1 MYEDKEPTEILQ
13 PLHQQNTPCFLG
25 FTARLVCSENV
36 LHASIPSSRAKFF
49 TGTSLSKGFENSL
62 SALMFLTE
70 ISEKTEGTDLAIKC
84 LSNILSPYAI
94 FRLD

>member
-1 MYEDKEPTEILQ
+1 
-13 PLHQQNTPCFLG
+13 
-25 FTARLVCSENV
+25 
-36 LHASIPSSRAKFF
+36 
-49 TGTSLSKGFENSL
+49 
-62 SALMFLTE
+62 MFLTE